1 MRRISLQIVVIVFAV
16 AVALLVP
23 PAAWIEAHY
32 SNGFYPAWDV
42 LLRNVTDRVPF
53 SIGDVFFFG
62 LFLLLVGVW
71 IACLR
76 GVRSDQRLRASG
88 RLLLGTCA
96 ALAGVFIAFMVS
108 WAYNYHRVPV
118 KQKMALHP
126 DRVNRASVTALADR
140 AVRMLNANV
149 VGAHAER
156 YTDAQMQRLL
166 EPTFYAMT
174 RRLGDRVMFTPT
186 PVKPTIFEPLMRAS
200 ATYGFTDPWTHEINL
215 STSLSAIERPA
226 AYAHEWSHLSGFAD
240 ESEANFIAAISC
252 IASKDPALRY
262 SGWMLVWFNLPSD
275 THVKQRALPAVIADV
290 HAIVARFQRQTKPA
304 VERAQRALYGRY
316 LKANNVGAGF
326 ESYRLFVQLIT
337 AGEFDR
343 DGFPIVR
350 AVYRKF

>member
-1 MRRISLQIVVIVFAV
+1 M
-16 AVALLVP
+16 P
-23 PAAWIEAHY
+23 PPAWIEAHY
-32 SNGFYPAWDV
+32 ANGFYPAWDV
-42 LLRNVTDRVPF
+42 LLRRVTDRVPF
-53 SIGDVFFFG
+53 SIGDVLFLG

-71 IACLR
+71 IVRLR
-76 GVRSDQRLRASG
+76 GVKSEQRLRTSG

-126 DRVNRASVTALADR
+126 DRVNNASITALADR
-140 AVRMLNANV
+140 TVRMLNANV
-149 VGAHAER
+149 VAAHAER

-174 RRLGDRVMFTPT
+174 RRLGDRVTFAPT
-186 PVKPTIFEPLMRAS
+186 PVKPTIFESLMRAS

-290 HAIVARFQRQTKPA
+290 DAIVARFRRQTKPA
-304 VERAQRALYGRY
+304 VERVQRAVYGRY
-316 LKANNVGAGF
+316 LQANNVGAGF

-343 DGFPIVR
+343 DGLPVVKTNPR
-350 AVYRKF
+350 